1 VLLILQARPS
11 TAGISKKEMDLMKDM
26 KKHNVIWSVFF
37 LSALLLSLAAV
48 ASAQDDRTCTMTGR
62 AGEYGFA
69 WTGTIILP
77 TGAVPFAVVGKSTF
91 DAAGNFSSTST
102 ASVGG
107 KVSHT
112 TGKGTYTLN
121 SDCTGTLTSS
131 SYDQSGNLVNIL
143 TADTVS
149 LDNMRETRGIMTS
162 LVLPN
167 GVSLPVAI
175 TLNARK
181 LFPNSGNEQ

>member
-1 VLLILQARPS
+1 
-11 TAGISKKEMDLMKDM
+11 MKDL
-26 KKHNVIWSVFF
+26 KKHNVIVWSVFF
-37 LSALLLSLAAV
+37 LSALLLSLTAV
-48 ASAQDDRTCTMTGR
+48 ASAQDDRSCTMVGR

-69 WTGTIILP
+69 WTGTIVLP

-91 DAAGNFSSTST
+91 DAVGNFSSTST

-107 KVSHT
+107 QISHT

-131 SYDQSGNLVNIL
+131 NYDKSGNLVNIL

-162 LVLPN
+162 LVLAN
-167 GVSLPVAI
+167 GTHLPVVI

-181 LFPNSGNEQ
+181 VFPNGDNEQ